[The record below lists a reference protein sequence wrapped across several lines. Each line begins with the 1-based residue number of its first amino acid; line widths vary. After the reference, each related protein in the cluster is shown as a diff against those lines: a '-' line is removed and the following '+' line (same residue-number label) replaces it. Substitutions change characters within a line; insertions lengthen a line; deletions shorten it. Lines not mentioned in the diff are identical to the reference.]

1 MYLDMTNLGWLWD
14 SNSPTVSRR
23 PLIIFSIPIFHR
35 IWPSTEKHFWKI
47 TKQIILVIKKEVIV
61 FVKTNYFKCLHFS
74 ISQIKFYQIFQ
85 TYSGTITNRWGKF
98 KTMVISPNTYLFFP
112 KRWKIHEKLP
122 FFKKNNH
129 FLLEWQPFL
138 NIRWP
143 FFNEKQPFFI
153 ENQAFF
159 YLGLFQYKIPNP
171 NFLKYFKIHY

>member
-1 MYLDMTNLGWLWD
+1 M
-14 SNSPTVSRR
+14 
-23 PLIIFSIPIFHR
+23 
-35 IWPSTEKHFWKI
+35 PSTEKHFWKI

-98 KTMVISPNTYLFFP
+98 KTMFISPNTYLFFP

-143 FFNEKQPFFI
+143 FFNEKQPFFN

-171 NFLKYFKIHY
+171 NFLKYFENHYQQIKKYQMLLKSLYGLGSVSTDIMKKFLSAAR

>member
-1 MYLDMTNLGWLWD
+1 MVIRLCIIRNFTNRFVKIAYMNIFRYLCISSYL
-14 SNSPTVSRR
+14 SA
-23 PLIIFSIPIFHR
+23 FC
-35 IWPSTEKHFWKI
+35 PSTEKHLWKI

-143 FFNEKQPFFI
+143 FFNEKQPFFN
-153 ENQAFF
+153 EN
-159 YLGLFQYKIPNP
+159 
-171 NFLKYFKIHY
+171 